1 MENKKFKTAYRMI
14 MLVIV
19 VSIVT
24 FIVTNIVSYDGNRKY
39 VITAKEDTKI
49 NEQLETALAAIS
61 EIIEEK
67 YIGEIDKQK
76 LIDGALKGMV
86 ESVGDVYTEYYT
98 REELEDF
105 SATTLGNFVGIG
117 VYMQADLEKDT
128 VVIQAPIENSPAEKA
143 GLKTGDQI
151 IKVDGKEYKAKD
163 IDEMSNH
170 IKGEEGTEVELTIKR
185 EQETFDVK
193 VTRGAVH
200 INYVVSKMLEDNIG
214 YIYIET
220 FDEGCKD
227 DFLNAYNKL
236 LGEGI
241 KSLIIDL
248 RYNGGGLVDE
258 ALEIA
263 ELICDK
269 NDVML
274 ITVDKDGKKETTKS
288 KKDSIINM
296 PIVLLTNGATASA
309 SEIVAAA
316 LKDNGKAEIVGEK
329 TYGKGVIQELI
340 YLSNGGAVKVTSA
353 EYYTPKEQKIN
364 EIGIEADYKV
374 EGIGEQENKVIE
386 VLKEKMK

>member
-1 MENKKFKTAYRMI
+1 MENKKWKAVYRTI

-24 FIVTNIVSYDGNRKY
+24 FIVTNIVSYEGNRKY
-39 VITAKEDTKI
+39 IITARENADI
-49 NEQLETALAAIS
+49 NEQLETALSAIS

-67 YIGEIDKQK
+67 YIGDIDKQK

-98 REELEDF
+98 KEELEDF

-117 VYMQADLEKDT
+117 VYMQADLENDV

-151 IKVDGKEYKAKD
+151 LKVDGKEYKAED
-163 IDEMSNH
+163 IDDMSNH

-185 EQETFDVK
+185 GEETFDIKVK
-193 VTRGAVH
+193 RGAVH
-200 INYVVSKMLEDNIG
+200 INYVVSKKLEDNIG

-220 FDEGCKD
+220 FDEGCKE

-236 LGEGI
+236 VAENI

-258 ALEIA
+258 ALDIA

-269 NDVML
+269 DDIML
-274 ITVDKDGKKETTKS
+274 IASDKDGKKEITKS
-288 KKDSIINM
+288 KKAPIINM

-316 LKDNGKAEIVGEK
+316 LKDNEKAEIVGET

-353 EYYTPKEQKIN
+353 EYYTPKEEKIN
-364 EIGIEADYKV
+364 EIGIKANYEVK
-374 EGIGEQENKVIE
+374 GIEEQEKKAVEI
-386 VLKEKMK
+386 LKEKMK

>member
-1 MENKKFKTAYRMI
+1 MENKKWKTIYRTI
-14 MLVIV
+14 MLIIV

-24 FIVTNIVSYDGNRKY
+24 FIVTNIVSYEGNRKY
-39 VITAKEDTKI
+39 VITAREDADI
-49 NEQLETALAAIS
+49 NEQLEIALSAIS

-98 REELEDF
+98 KEELEDF

-117 VYMQADLEKDT
+117 VYMQADLEQD
-128 VVIQAPIENSPAEKA
+128 VVIIQAPIENSPAEKA

-151 IKVDGKEYKAKD
+151 LKVDGKEYKAED
-163 IDEMSNH
+163 IDDMSDH

-185 EQETFDVK
+185 GEETFDVK
-193 VTRGAVH
+193 VKRGAVH
-200 INYVVSKMLEDNIG
+200 INYVVSKTLEDNIG

-236 LGEGI
+236 LAENI

-258 ALEIA
+258 ALDIS

-269 NDVML
+269 DDVML
-274 ITVDKDGKKETTKS
+274 ITADKEGKKEITKS
-288 KKDSIINM
+288 KKDPIINM

-316 LKDNGKAEIVGEK
+316 LKDNGKAEIIGEK

-364 EIGIEADYKV
+364 EIGIEVNHQVK
-374 EGIGEQENKVIE
+374 GIEEQERKAIE
-386 VLKEKMK
+386 ILKEKMK

>member
-1 MENKKFKTAYRMI
+1 MESKKWKTAYRTI

-39 VITAKEDTKI
+39 VITAKENTEI
-49 NEQLETALAAIS
+49 NEQLEIALSAIS

-86 ESVGDVYTEYYT
+86 ESVGDIYTEYYT
-98 REELEDF
+98 KEELEDF

-117 VYMQADLEKDT
+117 VYMQADLEKDV

-163 IDEMSNH
+163 IDEMSDH

-185 EQETFDVK
+185 EEETFDIKVK
-193 VTRGAVH
+193 RGAVH
-200 INYVVSKMLEDNIG
+200 INYVVSKTLEENIG

-220 FDEGCKD
+220 FDEGCKE

-236 LGEGI
+236 LAENI

-258 ALEIA
+258 ALDIA

-269 NDVML
+269 DDIML
-274 ITVDKDGKKETTKS
+274 ITADKDGKKEVTKS
-288 KKDSIINM
+288 KSSPVINM

-316 LKDNGKAEIVGEK
+316 LKDNEKAEIVGEK

-340 YLSNGGAVKVTSA
+340 YLSNGGALKVTTS
-353 EYYTPKEQKIN
+353 EYYTPKEEKIN
-364 EIGIEADYKV
+364 EIGINVNYEVK
-374 EGIGEQENKVIE
+374 GIEEQERKAIDI
-386 VLKEKMK
+386 LKQKMK

>member
-1 MENKKFKTAYRMI
+1 MENKKWKTAYRTI

-39 VITAKEDTKI
+39 VITAKEGTDI
-49 NEQLETALAAIS
+49 NEQLEVALSAIS

-86 ESVGDVYTEYYT
+86 ESVGDIYTEYYT
-98 REELEDF
+98 KEELEDF

-117 VYMQADLEKDT
+117 VYMQADLEQD
-128 VVIQAPIENSPAEKA
+128 VVIIQAPIENSPAEKA

-151 IKVDGKEYKAKD
+151 LKVDGKEYKAED
-163 IDEMSNH
+163 IDDMSDH

-185 EQETFDVK
+185 GEETFDVK
-193 VTRGAVH
+193 VKRGAVH
-200 INYVVSKMLEDNIG
+200 INYVVSKTLEDNIG

-220 FDEGCKD
+220 FDEGCKE

-236 LGEGI
+236 LAENI

-258 ALEIA
+258 ALDIA
-263 ELICDK
+263 QLICDK
-269 NDVML
+269 EDIML
-274 ITVDKDGKKETTKS
+274 ITADKDGKREVTKS
-288 KKDSIINM
+288 KNAPVINM

-316 LKDNGKAEIVGEK
+316 LKDNGKAEIIGEK

-340 YLSNGGAVKVTSA
+340 YLSNGGAVKVTTA
-353 EYYTPKEQKIN
+353 EYYTPKEEKIN
-364 EIGIEADYKV
+364 EIGIEVNHEVK
-374 EGIGEQENKVIE
+374 GIEEQEKKAIE
-386 VLKEKMK
+386 ILKEKMK